1 MAEIPIRG
9 SRRKRITLVTSTVLS
24 SLILFGYAGI
34 SIVSAHVLTRS
45 NNRVSK
51 LNPAWISPKA
61 VDWSTRTADGLKLH
75 GWYFPGKDTRHLIV
89 LVHGMRS
96 SWDEM
101 PGIAH
106 DLARR
111 GYSVL
116 TFDLRGHGQSDP
128 SRLYMGSRERRDVRA
143 VLAWAKSQGF
153 SEDRIGWIGYSMGAS
168 ILVMEGAANPAIR
181 AAVLDSP
188 YGNLPVL
195 LDEQLS
201 EHSGLPSVFNPG
213 IVLAARFLFGVRTD
227 NLVPIRDAPRLSDR
241 PVLLIHG
248 ESDTTV
254 HIDQARR
261 LARALGPRCRALFL
275 PGVEH
280 VDAYNDNPPAYVN
293 TVVSFFRKNLAA

>member
-1 MAEIPIRG
+1 M
-9 SRRKRITLVTSTVLS
+9 S
-24 SLILFGYAGI
+24 SLAIVGYAGI
-34 SIVSAHVLTRS
+34 SIVSAHVLTRPS
-45 NNRVSK
+45 NRISK
-51 LNPAWISPKA
+51 LNPALISPKA
-61 VDWSTRTADGLKLH
+61 VEWSTRTEDGLKLH

-143 VLAWAKSQGF
+143 VLAWARTQGF
-153 SEDRIGWIGYSMGAS
+153 SPDRIGWIGYSMGAS
-168 ILVMEGAANPAIR
+168 ILVMEGAVNPSIR

-188 YGNLPVL
+188 YGNLPIL

-201 EHSGLPSVFNPG
+201 AHSGLPSAFNPG

-227 NLVPIRDAPRLSDR
+227 NLIPIRDAPRWSDR
-241 PVLLIHG
+241 PLLLIHG

-254 HIDQARR
+254 HVDQARR
-261 LARALGPRCRALFL
+261 LARALGPRCRAIFC

-280 VDAYNDNPPAYVN
+280 VEAYSDNPPGYVE
-293 TVVSFFRKNLAA
+293 TVIAFFHKHLAA